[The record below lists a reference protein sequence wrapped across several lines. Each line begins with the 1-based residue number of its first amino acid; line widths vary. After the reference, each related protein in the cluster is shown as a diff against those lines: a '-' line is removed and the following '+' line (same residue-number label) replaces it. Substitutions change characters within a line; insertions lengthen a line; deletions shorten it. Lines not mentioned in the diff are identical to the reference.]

1 MNAQV
6 QDWMTAQVISVP
18 PSASIDEA
26 DGIMRK
32 KGIRRLA
39 VKRGDELA
47 GIISQGDVRAAKA
60 TAAADRGE
68 FARVP
73 SVGMIMTPNPVTI
86 PASASVAL
94 AAHTM
99 LQMKVSGLP
108 VVDEHGELCGILSDS
123 DLFRYI
129 VAAARAA

>member
-1 MNAQV
+1 VNAQV
-6 QDWMTAQVISVP
+6 QDWMTAQVVSVP

-26 DGIMRK
+26 DDIMRK

-39 VKRGDELA
+39 VMRGDELA

-60 TAAADRGE
+60 TAAADREE

-94 AAHTM
+94 AAQTM

-108 VVDEHGELCGILSDS
+108 VVDERGYLCGILSDS

-129 VAAARAA
+129 VAASRAA